1 MKKAFSKNYFVLAL
15 AILFA
20 FGCMFAFLSACS
32 SNKKFYTLQEAYKK
46 HYLSKED
53 LVTISESFSKY
64 EETDLEHQEN
74 VKKDYL
80 EYYYKKHFK
89 EDAKRYPD
97 ATADDIDIWKYWGE
111 YNGFVVVQISNP
123 HSGQYAALVETITVA
138 GVEITYSGP
147 DLLVW
152 KIES

>member
-53 LVTISESFSKY
+53 LETISESFSKY
-64 EETDLEHQEN
+64 EETDLKHQEG

-80 EYYYKKHFK
+80 EYYKKNFK

-97 ATADDIDIWKYWGE
+97 VTVDDIDIRRYWGE
-111 YNGFVVVQISNP
+111 YNGFIVVQIDKPMTQSA
-123 HSGQYAALVETITVA
+123 GLLQTCTVA

-147 DLLVW
+147 ELLVW
-152 KIES
+152 KIDS

>member
-1 MKKAFSKNYFVLAL
+1 MKKTVSKNYFVLAL
-15 AILFA
+15 AMLFA
-20 FGCMFAFLSACS
+20 FGCMSAFLSACS
-32 SNKKFYTLQEAYKK
+32 SNKKFYTLKEAYSK

-53 LVTISESFSKY
+53 LETIAESWFSY
-64 EETDLEHQEN
+64 EKSDLEHQEGI
-74 VKKDYL
+74 KKDYL

-97 ATADDIDIWKYWGE
+97 ATVDDIDIWRYWGE

-123 HSGQYAALVETITVA
+123 KSQYAGLVETITVA
-138 GVEITYSGP
+138 GVEIEYSGP

-152 KIES
+152 KIDS